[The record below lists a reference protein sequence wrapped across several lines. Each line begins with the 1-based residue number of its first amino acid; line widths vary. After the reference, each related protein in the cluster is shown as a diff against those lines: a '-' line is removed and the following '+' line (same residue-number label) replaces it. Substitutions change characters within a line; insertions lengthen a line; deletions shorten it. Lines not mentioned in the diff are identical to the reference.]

1 MKMTKMKKRRVT
13 VRKYLMKTSLLLLC
27 TAFLAT
33 AGVVSG
39 TIKDQ
44 NGNAIPGAKVA
55 IPALNIERI
64 ADNNGYYSLSGVP
77 AGTYDV
83 LFGADNYQTGYLR
96 DVTFDG
102 TAISD
107 GKSVK
112 KYSLNL
118 AVSQSA
124 GLNKINFVIPQASNN
139 APVRIS
145 IYNLQGREISQIV
158 NAPFAAGFHSVDLP
172 SGIAPGMYAVK
183 LSVSNKSIFQKMI
196 TY

>member
-1 MKMTKMKKRRVT
+1 MKS
-13 VRKYLMKTSLLLLC
+13 SLLLLC
-27 TAFLAT
+27 SALLAT

-44 NGNAIPGAKVA
+44 NGNVIPRAKVA

-64 ADNNGYYSLSGVP
+64 ADENGYYSLSGVP
-77 AGTYDV
+77 SGTYDV
-83 LFGADNYQTGYLR
+83 LFGADNYKTGYLR
-96 DVTFDG
+96 DVTFEG

-107 GKSVK
+107 GNTIKR
-112 KYSLNL
+112 YSLDL
-118 AVSQSA
+118 SIQQSA
-124 GLNKINFVIPQASNN
+124 GANRINFVIPQSSNN
-139 APVRIS
+139 ASVRIS
-145 IYNLQGREISQIV
+145 IYNLKGREISQIV

>member
-1 MKMTKMKKRRVT
+1 MKRMTKRRKRRV
-13 VRKYLMKTSLLLLC
+13 RKPLMKSSLLILC
-27 TAFLAT
+27 TALLAT

-44 NGNAIPGAKVA
+44 NGNVIPRAKVA

-64 ADNNGYYSLSGVP
+64 ADENGYYSLSGVP
-77 AGTYDV
+77 SGTYDV
-83 LFGADNYQTGYLR
+83 LFGADNYKTGYLR
-96 DVTFDG
+96 DVTFEG

-107 GKSVK
+107 GNTIKR
-112 KYSLNL
+112 YSLDL
-118 AVSQSA
+118 SIQQSA
-124 GLNKINFVIPQASNN
+124 GANRINFVIPQSSNN
-139 APVRIS
+139 ASVRIS
-145 IYNLQGREISQIV
+145 IYNLKGREISQIV